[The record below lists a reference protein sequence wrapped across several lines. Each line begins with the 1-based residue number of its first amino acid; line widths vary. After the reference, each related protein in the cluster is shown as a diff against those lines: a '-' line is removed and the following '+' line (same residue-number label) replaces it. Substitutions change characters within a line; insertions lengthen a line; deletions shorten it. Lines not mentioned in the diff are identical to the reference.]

1 MRVLFVLVCFLL
13 VAVPVTAQEMPTW
26 AAPQDLPD
34 REQVESLEQPSP
46 ERAPDLPDDPA
57 PVPLDAG
64 LAVLALAGAGL
75 AARRLKST

>member
-13 VAVPVTAQEMPTW
+13 AAAPAAAQEMPTW
-26 AAPQDLPD
+26 AAPQELPD
-34 REQVESLEQPSP
+34 REQIESPEQPSP